1 MSRDQEDNEK
11 MESSEK
17 YERRKTDL
25 KKTVW
30 YFMKE
35 FNLEIK
41 HKTTGI
47 PCVFLCESKTMN
59 TKGKND
65 PLLCH

>member
-17 YERRKTDL
+17 YEGRKTDL
-25 KKTVW
+25 KKTVLW
-30 YFMKE
+30 YLMKE

-41 HKTTGI
+41 HKSTGI
-47 PCVFLCESKTMN
+47 PCGFFPCFLCESKTMN
-59 TKGKND
+59 TKGKE
-65 PLLCH
+65 